1 MRILPLKHGLDDSPS
16 NTLESLTGSAGSL
29 LVFSMEDEKCRAY
42 NEFFAERI
50 LNILTQEQTGKKRDD
65 LLADLVPLG
74 VKVA

>member
-29 LVFSMEDEKCRAY
+29 LVFSMEDEKCCAY

-50 LNILTQEQTGKKRDD
+50 LNILTVEQTGQKRED
-65 LLADLVPLG
+65 LLADLLSLG
-74 VKVA
+74 VKAA